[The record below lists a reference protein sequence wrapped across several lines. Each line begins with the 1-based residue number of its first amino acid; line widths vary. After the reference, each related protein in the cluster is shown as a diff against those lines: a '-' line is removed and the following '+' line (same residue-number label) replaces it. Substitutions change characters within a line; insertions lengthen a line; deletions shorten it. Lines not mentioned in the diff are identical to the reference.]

1 MNKLNSHLKLQN
13 RLFKPKHKQPIMVKH
28 YIAIDHAKKIHD
40 QTAYMLTDALNI
52 IRQHRCCLK

>member
-28 YIAIDHAKKIHD
+28 YIAIDHAKKNPRSNSLHVD
-40 QTAYMLTDALNI
+40 RRVKHNQTT
-52 IRQHRCCLK
+52 